1 MGFPQWLSGTES
13 ACNSG
18 DIGDA
23 VWSLGWEDPLEEE
36 MASHSSILAW
46 EIPWTKKPGGLSQT
60 WLNTEWRKHWSIDS
74 ALWAQIMNHRDSVP
88 ISPLWGTLQTLFP
101 RCKVNQMP
109 WGPLGLILMELFC
122 TPSWSLYEDW
132 WGMTPC
138 GQHSI
143 SFSRITS
150 NGFSRMAVPNS
161 RCWLGYQ
168 GSLANHGLEPCV
180 WAYEWTPT
188 HLCFNHNATSG
199 LASKV
204 LITLCISGH
213 WPLVSHLSPLQTPCC
228 TSDTSLA
235 VAIPICPRI

>member
-1 MGFPQWLSGTES
+1 MQF
-13 ACNSG
+13 
-18 DIGDA
+18 
-23 VWSLGWEDPLEEE
+23 DP
-36 MASHSSILAW
+36 W
-46 EIPWTKKPGGLSQT
+46 VGKIPWRRKWHPTLVFLPGKSHGQRSLAGSVRHDWTQSEGNTGALTVLSELRSWTTGIQYPFLHFEEHSKPSSQDVKSTKCPEDLWDSY
-60 WLNTEWRKHWSIDS
+60 WWSCS
-74 ALWAQIMNHRDSVP
+74 APQV
-88 ISPLWGTLQTLFP
+88 
-101 RCKVNQMP
+101 
-109 WGPLGLILMELFC
+109 GPSMRRV
-122 TPSWSLYEDW
+122 DW

-204 LITLCISGH
+204 PITLCISGH